1 MGGLMVNKKYI
12 TIKTRNDFI
21 KAKNHIKNSEYL
33 AFDTETTGLNVR
45 KDKVIGYSF
54 TGEIGKGF
62 YMPLYYYD
70 PLKEE
75 LLRHPINNS
84 VDHQELLFALSQKD
98 LLMWNASFDVRM
110 VKNNF
115 KLDLTIP
122 LLADIM
128 LMKHTVEE
136 EGNFRLKDVAIQ
148 YQEEIGL
155 DMEKAA
161 NEEQIE
167 LKASIEKNGGS
178 TTKSNYELYKGDL
191 DVIGKYACADV
202 DLTLR
207 LGEYFADRLAK
218 EDLEELF
225 YDKEVMPLYKEV
237 TIKME
242 EKGIRL
248 DLHLINETRENLIK
262 DMDKLESEVIE
273 ALMKTEAA
281 NDWLDDYLYEKYPV
295 STKGGFGQYVCSYF
309 DLDIKRTKSGKF
321 SLTEKVLKEAEE
333 KLPICKKQKA
343 LSFLLGLSELDE
355 NDIYEIQYQMHIA
368 KEGKVI
374 NISSKKQL
382 GEIVFN
388 YMNIEPISKTDK
400 GAPQFNDTMIQK
412 LEEMGYEWAR
422 KLGNYNKLLKIKGA
436 YIDRFLDAQEDG
448 IFYPSFFQ
456 HRTISGRYGSDMQ
469 QLPRPKEEGQLDPIV
484 LKYTNIVRKFFI
496 SGEGRSFIDD
506 DYESLEPHVFAHVSG
521 DEGLRDI
528 FRKGHDFYST
538 IAIATEGLEGVSAD
552 KKADNY
558 LGKVNKPL
566 RQKAKAYS
574 LGVPYGMKGFALGK
588 TLGVSTEEADEL
600 IANYLNG
607 FPELKKWMKES
618 EEKAK
623 LLGYVE
629 SEVGRKRHLPEVKK
643 LYTIY
648 KDNLLDY
655 KYRPRLNKK
664 LGKDKVL
671 NMYRDYKNGL
681 NNAKNFQIQ
690 SLSASIVNMAAIEI
704 NRELAR
710 RGIDGWVALQ
720 IHDQLVINVPEDR
733 EKECQQLVQDI
744 MENNYKLSLDL
755 KAPAE
760 IGKNLY
766 EAH

>member
-1 MGGLMVNKKYI
+1 MVKKDY
-12 TIKTRNDFI
+12 TIINDKRSFQ
-21 KAKNHIKNSEYL
+21 KALQHAKQSEYL

-54 TGEIGKGF
+54 SGDIGVGF

-70 PLKEE
+70 PLQEK
-75 LLRHPINNS
+75 LLRHPVNDQ
-84 VDHQELLFALSQKD
+84 VDHQELLFALANQD

-115 KLDLTIP
+115 GIDLGVP
-122 LLADIM
+122 LLADVM

-136 EGNFRLKDVAIQ
+136 EGSFRLKDVAIQ

-155 DMEKAA
+155 DIERAA

-178 TTKSNYELYKGDL
+178 VTKTNYELYKGDL
-191 DVIGKYACADV
+191 DIIGKYACADT

-207 LGEYFADRLAK
+207 LGELFADKLAD
-218 EDLEELF
+218 EDLEELY
-225 YDKEVMPLYKEV
+225 YDSEVMPLYKEV

-242 EKGIRL
+242 EKGIEL
-248 DLHLINETRENLIK
+248 DLDLINETRESLLK
-262 DMDKLESEVIE
+262 DIDRLESEVIE
-273 ALMKTEAA
+273 DLMATEAA
-281 NDWLDDYLYEKYPV
+281 QDWFEDFLYEKYPV
-295 STKGGFGQYVCSYF
+295 STKGKFGQYVCEYF
-309 DLDIKRTKSGKF
+309 NLDLPKTKSGKF
-321 SLTEKVLKEAEE
+321 SLTEKSIKTI
-333 KLPICKKQKA
+333 KTPNDG
-343 LSFLLGLSELDE
+343 SDFLLGLSDLDQE
-355 NDIYEIQYQMHIA
+355 DIYEIQYKMHMDKQGSIL
-368 KEGKVI
+368 

-382 GEIVFN
+382 GEVVFD

-400 GAPQFNDTMIQK
+400 GSPQFNDTMIQK
-412 LEEMGYEWAR
+412 LEEMGFEWAR
-422 KLGNYNKLLKIKGA
+422 KLGNYNKLIKIKGA
-436 YIDRFLDAQEDG
+436 YIDRFLDAEEDG
-448 IFYPSFFQ
+448 MFYPSFFQ

-469 QLPRPKEEGQLDPIV
+469 QLPRPKEEGEQDPIV
-484 LKYTNIVRKFFI
+484 LKYTNIIRKFFI
-496 SGEGRSFIDD
+496 SGEGRTFIDN

-552 KKADNY
+552 KKAENY

-574 LGVPYGMKGFALGK
+574 LGVPYGMKGFALGM
-588 TLGVSTEEADEL
+588 TLGIPTEEADKL
-600 IANYLNG
+600 IENYLNG

-618 EEKAK
+618 EEKAQH
-623 LLGYVE
+623 LGYVD
-629 SEVGRKRHLPEVKK
+629 SEVGRKRHLPEVKR
-643 LYTIY
+643 LHRIY
-648 KDNLLDY
+648 GSKLLDY
-655 KYRPRLNKK
+655 KYRPKLNKK
-664 LGKDKVL
+664 FGKDVVL

-704 NRELAR
+704 NRELDK

-720 IHDQLVINVPEDR
+720 IHDQLVVNVPEERAEECR
-733 EKECQQLVQDI
+733 ELVQDI

-760 IGKNLY
+760 LSTNL
-766 EAH
+766 ADGH

>member
-1 MGGLMVNKKYI
+1 MVEKDYIIIKGLYDFKKA
-12 TIKTRNDFI
+12 TD
-21 KAKNHIKNSEYL
+21 HIKCSDYL

-45 KDKVIGYSF
+45 KDKIIGYSF
-54 TGEIGKGF
+54 TGQIGKGF
-62 YMPLYYYD
+62 YMPLYYYN
-70 PLKEE
+70 PLKKE
-75 LLRHPINNS
+75 LLRHPVNDI
-84 VDHQELLFALSQKD
+84 VDHQELLFELAKKD
-98 LLMWNASFDVRM
+98 LLMWNASFDIRM

-115 KLDLTIP
+115 GLDLTKS

-136 EGNFRLKDVAIQ
+136 EGNFSLKKVAIDKQ
-148 YQEEIGL
+148 DLIGL
-155 DMEKAA
+155 DAEKAA
-161 NEEQIE
+161 NEEQIK
-167 LKASIEKNGGS
+167 LKESIEKNGGVAN
-178 TTKSNYELYKGDL
+178 KSNYELYKADL
-191 DVIGKYACADV
+191 QDIGIYACADV

-207 LGEYFADRLAK
+207 LGELFADKLAD
-218 EDLEELF
+218 EDLEEMF
-225 YDKEVMPLYKEV
+225 YDKEVMPLYKYV

-242 EKGIRL
+242 EKGIQL
-248 DLHLINETRENLIK
+248 DLDLIK
-262 DMDKLESEVIE
+262 KTRDSLVKDMKQLESEVIN
-273 ALMKTEAA
+273 ALMSTEEAQ
-281 NDWLDDYLYEKYPV
+281 DWLEDYLCEKYPV
-295 STKGGFGQYVCSYF
+295 NNKGKFGQYVCEYF
-309 DLDIKRTKSGKF
+309 DLDVPKTKSGKY
-321 SLTEKVLKEAEE
+321 SLTEKSIKNAKVCDATT
-333 KLPICKKQKA
+333 
-343 LSFLLGLSELDE
+343 FLLGLGELDQE
-355 NDIYEIQYQMHIA
+355 DIYNIQYKMHID
-368 KEGKVI
+368 KEEKVL

-382 GEIVFN
+382 GEIVFD
-388 YMNIEPISKTDK
+388 YMNIDPVSKTSK
-400 GAPQFNDTMIQK
+400 GASQFNDTMIQK
-412 LEEMGYEWAR
+412 LEDMGLEWAR
-422 KLGNYNKLLKIKGA
+422 KLGNYNKLVKIKGA
-436 YIDRFLDAQEDG
+436 YIDRFLDAEENG

-469 QLPRPKEEGQLDPIV
+469 QLPRPKEEGELDPIV
-484 LKYTNIVRKFFI
+484 LQYTNIIRKFFI
-496 SGEGRSFIDD
+496 SGEGRIFVDN

-588 TLGVSTEEADEL
+588 TLGIDTEEADEL
-600 IANYLNG
+600 IENYLNG

-618 EEKAK
+618 EEMAQH
-623 LLGYVE
+623 LGYVK
-629 SEVGRKRHLPEVKK
+629 SEVGRIRHLPEVKR

-648 KDNLLDY
+648 GNKLLDF
-655 KYRPRLNKK
+655 KYRPKLVKK
-664 LGKDKVL
+664 FGKEKVM

-704 NRELAR
+704 NKEIKK

-733 EKECQQLVQDI
+733 SEECRKLVQDI
-744 MENNYKLSLDL
+744 MENNYKLSLEL

-760 IGKNLY
+760 LSKNL
-766 EAH
+766 ADGH

>member
-1 MGGLMVNKKYI
+1 MVEKNYTIIKYNRSFKKAL
-12 TIKTRNDFI
+12 K
-21 KAKNHIKNSEYL
+21 HIKDSEYL

-54 TGEIGKGF
+54 SGEIGVGF

-70 PLKEE
+70 PLKLE
-75 LLRHPINNS
+75 LLRHPINDQ
-84 VDHQELLFALSQKD
+84 VDHQELLFELAKKD
-98 LLMWNASFDVRM
+98 LLMWNASFDIRM

-115 KLDLTIP
+115 GLDFTEP

-136 EGNFRLKDVAIQ
+136 EGSFRLKDVAIQ
-148 YQEEIGL
+148 YQEQIGL

-161 NEEQIE
+161 NEEQLE

-178 TTKSNYELYKGDL
+178 TTKTNYELYKGDL
-191 DVIGKYACADV
+191 EVIGKYACADT

-207 LGEYFADRLAK
+207 LGELFADRLA
-218 EDLEELF
+218 EEGLEKLF
-225 YDKEVMPLYKEV
+225 YDDEVMPLYKEV

-242 EKGIRL
+242 EKGICL
-248 DLHLINETRENLIK
+248 DLNLINETRDSLLK
-262 DMDKLESEVIE
+262 DMIKLESEVIE
-273 ALMKTEAA
+273 ELMETEAA
-281 NDWLDDYLYEKYPV
+281 QDWLDDYLYEKYPV
-295 STKGGFGQYVCSYF
+295 NNKGKFGQYVCDYF
-309 DLDIKRTKSGKF
+309 ELPLKRTKSGNY
-321 SLTEKVLKEAEE
+321 SLTEKSIKEVLDSDH
-333 KLPICKKQKA
+333 
-343 LSFLLGLSELDE
+343 SFFMNKGLKFLQGTAELDE
-355 NDIYEIQYQMHIA
+355 EDVYEIQYKMHIE
-368 KEGKVI
+368 KEGKKI

-382 GEIVFN
+382 GEIVFD
-388 YMNIEPISKTDK
+388 YMGIEPVSKTDK
-400 GAPQFNDTMIQK
+400 GSPQFNDTMIQK
-412 LEEMGYEWAR
+412 LEELGHEWAR
-422 KLGNYNKLLKIKGA
+422 KLSNYNKLVKIKGA
-436 YIDRFLDAQEDG
+436 YIDRFLDAQENG

-469 QLPRPKEEGQLDPIV
+469 QLPRPKEEGEQDPIV
-484 LKYTNIVRKFFI
+484 LKYTNIIRKFFI
-496 SGEGRSFIDD
+496 SGKNRTFVDN

-538 IAIATEGLEGVSAD
+538 IAIATEGLEDVSAD
-552 KKADNY
+552 KKAENY

-588 TLGVSTEEADEL
+588 TLGIETEEAEKL
-600 IANYLNG
+600 IDNYLNS

-618 EEKAK
+618 EEKAQHF
-623 LLGYVE
+623 GYVE
-629 SEVGRKRHLPEVKK
+629 SEVGRKRHLPEVKR
-643 LYTIY
+643 LHTIY
-648 KDNLLDY
+648 GSKLLDF
-655 KYRPRLNKK
+655 KYRPRLVKK
-664 LGKDKVL
+664 MGKEKVM

-704 NRELAR
+704 NRELDK

-720 IHDQLVINVPEDR
+720 IHDQLVVNVPEDKQDECR
-733 EKECQQLVQDI
+733 ELVQDI
-744 MENNYKLSLDL
+744 MENNYKLSLEL

-760 IGKNLY
+760 LSKNL
-766 EAH
+766 ADGH